1 MLRRHDESIA
11 LARRAQQVDPRVA
24 GPRQTMGRILMYARR
39 YEEAEQQFMAALEI
53 TPSSQ
58 AAHRLLAGLYQLT
71 GQYEKATSSHQRQ
84 WVLGGDTEEEV
95 AGLSDAWA
103 KSGAQGY
110 WQWVL
115 DNRGG
120 TPTVYTNLGDKDQA
134 LESLEQDY
142 QERGGGMIWLNAN
155 PQNDPLR
162 DDPRFQDLLRRMNL
176 EP

>member
-1 MLRRHDESIA
+1 
-11 LARRAQQVDPRVA
+11 
-24 GPRQTMGRILMYARR
+24 MYDRR

-58 AAHRLLAGLYQLT
+58 GAYARLASLYQLT
-71 GQYEKATSSHQRQ
+71 GQYEKSVSSRQREL
-84 WVLGGDTEEEV
+84 VLRGATEEEV

-103 KSGAQGY
+103 ISGAQGY
-110 WQWVL
+110 WQWRL

-120 TPTVYTNLGDKDQA
+120 DAGIYTYLGDNDQA
-134 LESLEQDY
+134 LEILEKSY
-142 QERGGGMIWLNAN
+142 QERDGSLIYLNSF
-155 PQNDPLR
+155 PRWDPLR